1 MPKVIFKFDKEKDL
15 KNNHFAIN
23 FISPFEKERKF
34 NMFKKL
40 DETCKNVD
48 YEQCKSHIEKFH
60 SKLYNSEIILS
71 SEQSFQLA
79 WEKIND
85 EFFKRLKNITGNEFP
100 FENVKA
106 YITTQG
112 ICPYSF
118 EEGYFMISLWSNIPK
133 SLKTSAHEL
142 MHLDFHKNNWEEIE
156 KEIGK
161 EKTNELKEA
170 LTILLN
176 LEFKDLW
183 FIKDE
188 GKKNEEQQKLRNFI
202 KREWLKEKNYQS
214 LLDKCVMYLKQ

>member
-1 MPKVIFKFDKEKDL
+1 MPKVEYLFDKEKDL

-23 FISPFEKERKF
+23 FISTFEDSRSF
-34 NMFKKL
+34 NMFKIL
-40 DETCKNVD
+40 DEKCKNID
-48 YEQCKSHIEKFH
+48 YDICKNEIEKFH
-60 SKLYNSEIILS
+60 FKLHNSIMMESIKK
-71 SEQSFQLA
+71 SFQLA
-79 WEKIND
+79 WNEIND
-85 EFFKRLKNITGNEFP
+85 EFFKRLKSITGNEFP

-106 YITTQG
+106 FITTQG
-112 ICPYSF
+112 ICPYDF
-118 EEGYFMISLWSNIPK
+118 KEGYFFISLWSNIPK

-156 KEIGK
+156 KKIGK

-170 LTILLN
+170 LTTLLN

-183 FIKDE
+183 FVKDG